1 MKLKREHKTAIIV
14 ILALVAA
21 IWGFNY
27 LKGRDLLN
35 KYNTF
40 YAITDNVEGIVAS
53 TPVTLKGIE
62 IGNVEGLH
70 FYNGIEKTMITLRV
84 KDDYKFS
91 KDSKIR
97 VYGGNFMGGK
107 SVAIVPG
114 TSSQLAVD
122 KDTLQIMKEPGMLEL
137 VNNRLTPLQDK
148 FETTLIETNKLLG
161 GLNNVLNPKVQHS
174 LINTT
179 ADLEKMMRSL
189 KTTTARVDRL
199 LAKNQAHFDKSLEN
213 IDKLSANFVTLSDS
227 LKQIQ
232 VGKLVKGL
240 NQTIEKI
247 NISIDKMNRGDG
259 TIAKLM
265 NDKQLY
271 ENLAKSTKE
280 LELLLKDM
288 RENPKRYVHFSVW
301 GRKDKKDKK

>member
-14 ILALVAA
+14 ILALIAA

-27 LKGRDLLN
+27 LKGKDLLN
-35 KYNTF
+35 KYNTY
-40 YAITDNVEGIVAS
+40 YAITDNVEGVVTSI
-53 TPVTLKGIE
+53 PVTLKGIE
-62 IGNVEGLH
+62 IGNVEGMQFH
-70 FYNGIEKTMITLRV
+70 NGIEQTIILIRV
-84 KDDYKFS
+84 KDKYHFS
-91 KDSKIR
+91 EDSQIK

-122 KDTLQIMKEPGMLEL
+122 KDTLQILNEPGMLEL

-148 FETTLIETNKLLG
+148 LEMTLNKTNKMLS

-179 ADLEKMMRSL
+179 ADLEIMMRSL
-189 KTTTARVDRL
+189 KSTSARVDQL
-199 LAKNQAHFDKSLEN
+199 LVKNQEHLNQSFEN
-213 IDKLSANFVTLSDS
+213 IDKLSANFLMLSDS
-227 LKQIQ
+227 LKQIE
-232 VGKLVKGL
+232 VGSVVKGL
-240 NQTIEKI
+240 NRTIEKI

-259 TIAKLM
+259 TMAKLM
-265 NDKQLY
+265 NDKVLY